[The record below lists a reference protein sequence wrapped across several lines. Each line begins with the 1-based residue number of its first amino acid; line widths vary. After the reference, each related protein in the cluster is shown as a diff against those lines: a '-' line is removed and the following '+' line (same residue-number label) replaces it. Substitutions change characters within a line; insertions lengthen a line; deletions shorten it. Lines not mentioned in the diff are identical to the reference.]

1 MKLADATVFI
11 TGANRGLGLAFARA
25 ALAAGARKVY
35 AAARDPGSVALPG
48 VVPVALDVNNPSQVA
63 AAAADCGDVTL
74 VVNNAGIATTGGL
87 LDSGS
92 IEATQRMME
101 TNVYGILRV
110 SQAFAPVL
118 ARNGGGALLNV
129 LSVSSWLSA
138 PVLAG
143 YAVSKAAA
151 WSVTNGLRNELRA
164 QGTQVLGL
172 HVGFID
178 TDLTKGFDAP
188 KQAPAFVVER
198 AYAALEAGAS
208 EIAVDEWTQGIKRGL
223 SNEPGIYIGISPDS
237 AR

>member
-1 MKLADATVFI
+1 MHVQDATVFI
-11 TGANRGLGLAFARA
+11 TGANRGLGLAFARR
-25 ALAAGARKVY
+25 ALEMGARKVY
-35 AAARDPGSVALPG
+35 AAARDPGSIALPG
-48 VVPVALDVNNPSQVA
+48 AVALALDVNDASQVA
-63 AAAADCGDVTL
+63 AAASDCGDVTL
-74 VVNNAGIATTGGL
+74 VINNAGIASTGGL
-87 LDSGS
+87 LAEDSMA
-92 IEATQRMME
+92 ATRRMLE
-101 TNVYGILRV
+101 TNVFGLLRV

-164 QGTQVLGL
+164 QDTQVLGL

-188 KQAPAFVVER
+188 KLAPDFVAARAF
-198 AYAALEAGAS
+198 AALEAGES
-208 EIAVDEWTQGIKRGL
+208 EVAIDDWTRQVKLGL
-223 SNEPGIYIGISPDS
+223 SDEPGIYVDH